1 MKTAKTKFVI
11 AHLIVSICMGC
22 IATAIVFFCW
32 YPYPLNKA
40 VGVTHIFLM
49 MLGIDMV
56 LGPFF
61 TWLVYKEGKKSLK
74 FDLTIIIFIQV
85 IALFYGVYKI
95 ADGRPVWLVYNI
107 DRFELVKNNEIVMEN
122 PKQVNEQYKQP
133 SWLKPQFVAT
143 EFAKDKKQKNKEMF
157 AEIMAGISIAQ
168 RPERYVEMNQEKSKI
183 QQRGIS
189 LKELNDV
196 NNKEE
201 VSNILAKYPEAN
213 AYLPL
218 KASAVD
224 MTVLINKEKGEV
236 IKIVDLRPW
245 K

>member
-1 MKTAKTKFVI
+1 
-11 AHLIVSICMGC
+11 
-22 IATAIVFFCW
+22 
-32 YPYPLNKA
+32 
-40 VGVTHIFLM
+40 
-49 MLGIDMV
+49 MV

-74 FDLTIIIFIQV
+74 FDLIIIIFIQI
-85 IALFYGVYKI
+85 IALAYGVYKI
-95 ADGRPVWLVYNI
+95 AEGRPAWLVYNV
-107 DRFELVKNNEIVMEN
+107 DRFELIKNNEIVKEN
-122 PKQVNEQYKQP
+122 LEQIPPRFMYP
-133 SWLKPQFVAT
+133 SWFKPQFVAA

-157 AEIMAGISIAQ
+157 AEIGSGISIAQ
-168 RPERYVEMNQEKSKI
+168 RPERYVEMSQAKSKI

-189 LKELNDV
+189 LKELNEV
-196 NNKEE
+196 NNKED
-201 VSNILAKYPEAN
+201 VANVLAKYPEAN

-224 MTVLINKEKGEV
+224 MTVLVNKDTAEI

>member
-1 MKTAKTKFVI
+1 MKTAKFKFVTT
-11 AHLIVSICMGC
+11 HLIISICVA
-22 IATAIVFFCW
+22 IFTASIIFFYW

-74 FDLTIIIFIQV
+74 FDLTVIIVIQV
-85 IALFYGVYKI
+85 IALAYGVYKI
-95 ADGRPVWLVYNI
+95 ADGRSVWLVYNV

-122 PKQVNEQYKQP
+122 PKQVQAQFKQP
-133 SWLKPQFVAT
+133 SWFKPQFVAV

-157 AEIMAGISIAQ
+157 AEIMSGISVAQ
-168 RPERYVEMNQEKSKI
+168 RPERYVQVQQAKVQMQSRAQSLKSLQDFNQKDEVSKI
-183 QQRGIS
+183 
-189 LKELNDV
+189 LH
-196 NNKEE
+196 
-201 VSNILAKYPEAN
+201 KYPQAN
-213 AYLPL
+213 AYLPM

-224 MTVLINKEKGEV
+224 MTVLIDKDTARI

>member
-1 MKTAKTKFVI
+1 MKTAKTRFVT
-11 AHLIVSICMGC
+11 AHLIVSICIGC
-22 IATAIVFFCW
+22 IAAAIVFFCW

-74 FDLTIIIFIQV
+74 FDLIVIILIQI
-85 IALFYGVYKI
+85 IALAYGAYKI
-95 ADGRPVWLVYNI
+95 VDGRPAWLVYNV
-107 DRFELVKNNEIVMEN
+107 DRFELVKNNEIVKN
-122 PKQVNEQYKQP
+122 PEKTQPQFIHP
-133 SWLKPQFVAT
+133 SWFKPQFVAA

-157 AEIMAGISIAQ
+157 AEIMSGISIAQ
-168 RPERYVEMNQEKSKI
+168 RPERYVEMSQAKSKI

-189 LKELNDV
+189 LKELNDI
-196 NNKEE
+196 NDKED
-201 VSNILAKYPEAN
+201 VARILAKYPEAN

-218 KASAVD
+218 KASAID

-236 IKIVDLRPW
+236 VKIVDLRPW